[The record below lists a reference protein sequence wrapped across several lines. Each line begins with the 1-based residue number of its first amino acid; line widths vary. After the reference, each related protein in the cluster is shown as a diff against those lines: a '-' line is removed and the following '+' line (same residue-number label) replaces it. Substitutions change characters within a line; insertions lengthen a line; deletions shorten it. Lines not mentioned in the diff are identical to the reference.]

1 MVNSVLQIRDARER
15 AGISQDDLAAKMKV
29 SRQTVSRWE
38 TGSARPSADNL
49 AKLSQLLGV
58 SADVLLG
65 LRPFQE
71 EETELTPPV
80 EPPLTPPAEIPEE
93 LPPPVEIPEELT
105 PPAKKAVSRRVRG
118 LLLVLLAALLL
129 AAGIA
134 IGALL
139 FGRRVPDAVPTSK
152 SESEVVNS
160 SGKQPEASPESEKD
174 RPIPESELEHDII
187 DPSMPVIYGKL
198 LPPLSDSSDLG

>member
-65 LRPFQE
+65 LRPFRE

-174 RPIPESELEHDII
+174 RPLRPSELDVSDV
-187 DPSMPVIYGKL
+187 DPATVIYGKL
-198 LPPLSDSSDLG
+198 LPPLFDSSDLS